1 MALDFNRVLEGDTFR
16 KYTEE
21 LNNIGNE
28 LTKNN
33 NIFTQVDSLTRGLG
47 EVQKYKLTTDTGLAK
62 SVTVRYLSQ
71 LSKPGFYYITGS
83 TLATLPDK
91 PKSMISSDT
100 LVEVKPTRRDREVIQ
115 QLTTLGKNS
124 TDAKVVYRFVS
135 SEGNSEWMYFQTLV
149 NNRYRNASLNVEG
162 LTEPNIYFLGEN
174 NTGLPTEINKQE
186 GTLKLYV
193 DSDNNRYY
201 EYFNIEEKLTYT
213 GYKKQNQSSIE
224 WSTSKTDPVEIQR
237 YLTGTPTISEGV
249 EHLGFGLLVYTTDNI
264 SWNDAVTKKLAEG
277 KTNFT
282 FYCQGGVEG
291 SPAGKFSSRGMVIS
305 DVPEGSYGTYYAITN
320 GGQLFTGAISNY
332 TFTTPNTTPSGNI
345 LWQGALTFK
354 TVNKTQKMRDTI
366 NNYEYVEI
374 YTKMRSFKETK
385 GKDLVQNKAHKF
397 YRDGENYFV
406 CTGSML
412 GGDFDGSEDI
422 PYQDVYR
429 VSLEF
434 KGDTFQLKDS
444 AINNNK
450 TQYVTRIIGYN
461 MVDAF

>member
-21 LNNIGNE
+21 LNNIGTE

-33 NIFTQVDSLTRGLG
+33 NIFTQVESLTRGLG

-62 SVTVRYLSQ
+62 SVSVRYLSQ
-71 LSKPGFYYITGS
+71 LTKPGFYYITGG

-100 LVEVKPTRRDREVIQ
+100 LVEVKPTRRNGEVIQ
-115 QLTTLGKNS
+115 QLTSLGKNS
-124 TDAKVVYRFVS
+124 TDASVVYRFVS

-193 DSDNNRYY
+193 DSNNNRYY

-213 GYKKQNQSSIE
+213 GYKKQNQSSID

-237 YLTGTPTISEGV
+237 YLIGNPTITEGV
-249 EHLGFGLLVYTTDNI
+249 EHQGFGMLVYKDDNI
-264 SWNDAVTKKLAEG
+264 SWNDAVMKKLAEG

-291 SPAGKFSSRGMVIS
+291 SPAGRYSNRGMVIS
-305 DVPEGSYGTYYAITN
+305 DVPSGSYGIYFAITN
-320 GGQLFTGAISNY
+320 GGKIYTGAISNY
-332 TFTTPNTTPSGNI
+332 EFTTPNATPSGNV
-345 LWQGALTFK
+345 LWKGALSFS
-354 TVNKTQKMRDTI
+354 TVNKKQTMTDSI
-366 NNYEYVEI
+366 NNYDYIEI
-374 YTKMRSFKETK
+374 YTKLRTQRDSK
-385 GKDLVQNKAHKF
+385 GKDHIQHKAHKF
-397 YRDGENYFV
+397 YRDGDTYFS
-406 CTGSML
+406 CTGSLL
-412 GGDFDGSEDI
+412 GGDFGNGVA
-422 PYQDVYR
+422 PVQDVYR
-429 VSLEF
+429 VGVEV
-434 KGDTFQLKDS
+434 KDTSFQILDS
-444 AINNNK
+444 AINNSK
-450 TQYVTRIIGYN
+450 AQYVTRIIGMN
-461 MVDAF
+461 LLDT

>member
-1 MALDFNRVLEGDTFR
+1 MALDFNRVYAEDTFR

-21 LNNIGNE
+21 LNNIGTE

-33 NIFTQVDSLTRGLG
+33 NIFTQVESLTRGLG
-47 EVQKYKLTTDTGLAK
+47 DVQKYKLTTDTGLAK
-62 SVTVRYLSQ
+62 SVSVRYLSQ
-71 LSKPGFYYITGS
+71 LSKPGFYYVTGS
-83 TLATLPDK
+83 TLATLPDN
-91 PKSMISSDT
+91 PKSMIASDT
-100 LVEVKPTRRDREVIQ
+100 LVEVKPTRRDGEVIQ

-193 DSDNNRYY
+193 DSNNNRYY

-237 YLTGTPTISEGV
+237 YLIGNPTISDGV
-249 EHLGFGLLVYTTDNI
+249 EYLSFGMFVYRDDNI
-264 SWNDAVTKKLAEG
+264 SWNDAVMKKLAEG
-277 KTNFT
+277 KSTFT

-291 SPAGKFSSRGMVIS
+291 SPAGRHSNRGMVIS
-305 DVPEGSYGTYYAITN
+305 DTPSGSYGVYFAITN
-320 GGQLFTGAISNY
+320 GGKLYTGAISNY
-332 TFTTPNTTPSGNI
+332 EFTTPNTTPSGNV
-345 LWQGALTFK
+345 LWEGALNFK
-354 TVNKTQKMRDTI
+354 TTNKNQTMKDTI
-366 NNYEYVEI
+366 NIYEYIEV
-374 YTKMRSFKETK
+374 YTKLRTSKETK
-385 GKDLVQNKAHKF
+385 GKDLIQNKAHKF
-397 YRDGENYFV
+397 YRDGETYFV
-406 CTGSML
+406 CTGDII
-412 GGDFDGSEDI
+412 GGELTSNST
-422 PYQDVYR
+422 PVQDVYR

-434 KGDTFQLKDS
+434 NGDSFQLKDS
-444 AINNNK
+444 AITNNK
-450 TQYVTRIIGYN
+450 NQYITRIIGYN
-461 MVDAF
+461 MLDAF

>member
-1 MALDFNRVLEGDTFR
+1 MAIDFNRVLEGDTFR

-21 LNNIGNE
+21 LNNIGTE

-33 NIFTQVDSLTRGLG
+33 NIFTQVESLTRGLG

-62 SVTVRYLSQ
+62 SVSVRYLSQ

-91 PKSMISSDT
+91 PKSMIASDT
-100 LVEVKPTRRDREVIQ
+100 LVEVKPTRRDGEVIQ

-124 TDAKVVYRFVS
+124 TDASVVYRFVS
-135 SEGNSEWMYFQTLV
+135 SEGNSEWMYVQTLV
-149 NNRYRNASLNVEG
+149 NNRYRNASLNVEE

-193 DSDNNRYY
+193 DSNNNRYY

-213 GYKKQNQSSIE
+213 GYKKQNQSSID

-237 YLTGTPTISEGV
+237 YLIGNPTISEDV
-249 EHLGFGLLVYTTDNI
+249 DYLSFGMLVYRDDNI
-264 SWNDAVTKKLAEG
+264 SWNDAVMKKLAEG

-291 SPAGKFSSRGMVIS
+291 SPAGRYSNRGMVIS
-305 DVPEGSYGTYYAITN
+305 DVPSGSYGIYFAITN
-320 GGQLFTGAISNY
+320 GGKIYTGAISNY
-332 TFTTPNTTPSGNI
+332 EFTTPNSTPSGNV
-345 LWQGALTFK
+345 LWEGALNFSTI
-354 TVNKTQKMRDTI
+354 NKKQTMKDSI
-366 NNYEYVEI
+366 NNYDYIEI
-374 YTKMRSFKETK
+374 YTKLRISKETK
-385 GKDLVQNKAHKF
+385 GKDHIQNKAHKF
-397 YRDGENYFV
+397 YRDGDTYFV
-406 CTGSML
+406 CTGAIVGGELSDTSM
-412 GGDFDGSEDI
+412 
-422 PYQDVYR
+422 PVQDVYR

-434 KGDTFQLKDS
+434 DGDSFQIKDS
-444 AINNNK
+444 AITNNK
-450 TQYVTRIIGYN
+450 TQYITRIIGTN
-461 MVDAF
+461 LLDT

>member
-1 MALDFNRVLEGDTFR
+1 MALDFNRVSEEDTFR

-21 LNNIGNE
+21 LNNIGTE

-33 NIFTQVDSLTRGLG
+33 NIFTQVESLTRGLG

-62 SVTVRYLSQ
+62 SVSVRYLSQ
-71 LSKPGFYYITGS
+71 LSNPGFYYITGS

-100 LVEVKPTRRDREVIQ
+100 LVEVKPTRRAGEVIQ

-124 TDAKVVYRFVS
+124 TDASVVYRFVS

-193 DSDNNRYY
+193 DSNNNRYY

-237 YLTGTPTISEGV
+237 YLSGTPTISEGV
-249 EHLGFGLLVYTTDNI
+249 EHLGFGMLVYTSDNI
-264 SWNDAVTKKLAEG
+264 SWNDAVMKKLAEG
-277 KTNFT
+277 KTNFS
-282 FYCQGGVEG
+282 FYSQGGVAG
-291 SPAGKFSSRGMVIS
+291 NPAGRYSCRGMVIS
-305 DVPEGSYGTYYAITN
+305 DVPSGSYGVYYAITN
-320 GGQLFTGAISNY
+320 GGKLYTGAISNY
-332 TFTTPNTTPSGNI
+332 EFTTPQATPSGNV
-345 LWQGALTFK
+345 LWEGALNFS
-354 TVNKTQKMRDTI
+354 TVNKKQTMKDSI
-366 NNYEYVEI
+366 NNYDYIEI
-374 YTKMRSFKETK
+374 YTKLRTHRDSK
-385 GKDLVQNKAHKF
+385 GRDHIQHKAHKF
-397 YRDGENYFV
+397 YRDGDTYFA
-406 CTGSML
+406 CTGSLL
-412 GGDFDGSEDI
+412 GGGFDGGDLV
-422 PYQDVYR
+422 PVQDVYR
-429 VSLEF
+429 VGVEVKDNSFQILE
-434 KGDTFQLKDS
+434 S
-444 AINNNK
+444 VINNSK
-450 TQYVTRIIGYN
+450 AQYVTRIVGMN
-461 MVDAF
+461 LLDT